1 MSSSHDHLPTHEAS
15 RRQLPDATADLVP
28 EDSPRPIPAEPD
40 LGQHPLP
47 EDTAPAAGINTASD
61 AAARLSSDLSP
72 DTPSAAVISKADEA
86 RRRFLDGANCAQ
98 AVLCSFADACGLD
111 QRTASHLA
119 TGFGAGF
126 GRLREVCG
134 AVSAMTMVAGLL
146 HGADADDKTAKDDCY
161 AWVQRLANEFRDQA
175 GSIICRELLGLPAG
189 QSDAPISE
197 ARTPDYY
204 RRRHRTCCE
213 KVMLAA
219 AILERE
225 LPNLRHPTA
234 H

>member
-1 MSSSHDHLPTHEAS
+1 MSDTHAQLPDPEAS
-15 RRQLPDATADLVP
+15 PRQLPYAAADLGHH
-28 EDSPRPIPAEPD
+28 S
-40 LGQHPLP
+40 
-47 EDTAPAAGINTASD
+47 
-61 AAARLSSDLSP
+61 
-72 DTPSAAVISKADEA
+72 DTPSDDRASKADEA

-98 AVLCSFADACGLD
+98 AVLCSFADVCGLD
-111 QRTASHLA
+111 QRTACHLA

-146 HGADADDKTAKDDCY
+146 HGADAGDKAAKDDCY
-161 AWVQRLANEFRDQA
+161 ACVQRLADEFRSQT
-175 GSIICRELLGLPAG
+175 GSIICRELLGLPPG

-204 RRRHRTCCE
+204 RRRHHTCCE

-225 LPNLRHPTA
+225 LPYLSRPTA

>member
-1 MSSSHDHLPTHEAS
+1 MSDTHAQLPDPEAS
-15 RRQLPDATADLVP
+15 PRQLPYAAADLGHH
-28 EDSPRPIPAEPD
+28 S
-40 LGQHPLP
+40 
-47 EDTAPAAGINTASD
+47 
-61 AAARLSSDLSP
+61 
-72 DTPSAAVISKADEA
+72 DTPSDDRASKADEA

-111 QRTASHLA
+111 QRTACHLA

-146 HGADADDKTAKDDCY
+146 HGADAGDKAAKDDCY
-161 AWVQRLANEFRDQA
+161 ACVQRLADEFRSQT
-175 GSIICRELLGLPAG
+175 GSIICRELLGLPPG

-204 RRRHRTCCE
+204 RRRHHTCCE

-225 LPNLRHPTA
+225 LPNLSRPTA